1 MILYILAQIQQ
12 YIIQMRMESKW
23 KILPVLPS
31 GLFFPVWMLNKI
43 KTKLQS

>member
-12 YIIQMRMESKW
+12 YVTQMRMESKW
-23 KILPVLPS
+23 KMLPVSPC

-43 KTKLQS
+43 